1 MKPKS
6 LKRANIEEKIGKIV
20 ILSLITM
27 VIGLLIWNAITAVI
41 E

>member
-6 LKRANIEEKIGKIV
+6 LKRTNIEERVGKIV
-20 ILSLITM
+20 ILSLIVI
-27 VIGLLIWNAITAVI
+27 VIGIPIWNLIICVT

>member
-6 LKRANIEEKIGKIV
+6 LKRANIEERIGKIV
-20 ILSLITM
+20 ILSLIAM
-27 VIGLLIWNAITAVI
+27 VIGILIWNSITAVT